1 MSLMEMGIAA
11 VRSGNRA
18 EARMLLE
25 AATLQEP
32 DSAQAL
38 LWLSFVLDEPKLAM
52 RCLER
57 VLEIEPNNAQ
67 AQRGLAWL
75 RSQQAGKGQA
85 LPQRLTDAELSALT
99 QALNR
104 PDEQIIVKAVHRLG
118 ESGDSRAVEP
128 LVKLLV
134 TSKNPAVL
142 AQVRA
147 ALAAIGTSSVEP
159 VLARLMKERDPQAA
173 SQLAAVLARVRS
185 MAALAACREVIEG
198 ADTPVARYSM
208 ALNLTVSAHEE
219 AAIGILHDYLV
230 DSRQDE
236 RARVAVVTALGQAI
250 KTKAIQTAPGLKAL
264 METRAN
270 PSLPVSLRRAA
281 LVALGISS
289 QSSVVRYIFEA
300 SGDSD
305 VQMRIAAVDALARFT
320 PPQVQLLDRLARG
333 PDQAVRTRANQ
344 VLDAL
349 KAARKG

>member
-11 VRSGNRA
+11 VRSGNRT

-32 DSAQAL
+32 ENAQAL

-67 AQRGLAWL
+67 AQRGLTWL

-85 LPQRLTDAELSALT
+85 LPQRLADAELSALT
-99 QALNR
+99 KALNR
-104 PDEQIIVKAVHRLG
+104 PDEHIVVKAVQCLG
-118 ESGDSRAVEP
+118 ASGDSRAVDP
-128 LVKLLV
+128 LVNLLV
-134 TSKNPAVL
+134 TSKNPAIL

-147 ALAAIGTSSVEP
+147 ALAAIGTPSVEP
-159 VLARLMKERDPQAA
+159 VMARLMKERNPQAA

-198 ADTPVARYSM
+198 AETPVARYSM
-208 ALNLTVSAHEE
+208 ALNLTASAHGE
-219 AAIGILHDYLV
+219 AAVSLLHDYLL

-236 RARVAVVTALGQAI
+236 RARAAVVTALGQAI
-250 KTKAIQTAPGLKAL
+250 KARAMEAVPGLKTL

-270 PSLPVSLRRAA
+270 PSLPVSLRRTA

-289 QSSVVRYIFEA
+289 QASVVRCIFEA
-300 SGDSD
+300 SADHD
-305 VQMRIAAVDALARFT
+305 VQMRLAAVDALARFT
-320 PPQVQLLDRLARG
+320 PPQVQLLDRLARS

-349 KAARKG
+349 KAKR

>member
-11 VRSGNRA
+11 VRNGNRA

-32 DSAQAL
+32 ENAQAL

-75 RSQQAGKGQA
+75 RAQQASKGQT
-85 LPQRLTDAELSALT
+85 LPQRLADAELAALA

-104 PDEQIIVKAVHRLG
+104 PDEQIVIKAVHRLG
-118 ESGDSRAVEP
+118 SSGDSRAVEP

-134 TSKNPAVL
+134 TSKSQAVL

-159 VLARLMKERDPQAA
+159 VLARLMRERDPQAA

-185 MAALAACREVIEG
+185 MAALAACREVVEG
-198 ADTPVARYSM
+198 GETPVARYSM
-208 ALNLTVSAHEE
+208 ALNLTASAHGE
-219 AAIGILHDYLV
+219 ASLSILHDYLV

-236 RARVAVVTALGQAI
+236 RARAAVVTALGQAI
-250 KTKAIQTAPGLKAL
+250 KAKAVEAIPGLKTL

-281 LVALGISS
+281 LVAMGISS
-289 QSSVVRYIFEA
+289 HASVARYIFEA
-300 SGDSD
+300 SADHD
-305 VQMRIAAVDALARFT
+305 VQIRLAAVDALARFN
-320 PPQVQLLDRLARG
+320 PPQVQILDRLARS